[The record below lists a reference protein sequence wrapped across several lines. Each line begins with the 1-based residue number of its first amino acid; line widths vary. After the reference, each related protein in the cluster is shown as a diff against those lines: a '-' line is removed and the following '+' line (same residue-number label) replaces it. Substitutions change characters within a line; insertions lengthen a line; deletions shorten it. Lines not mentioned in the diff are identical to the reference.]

1 VTDNKQAASVSSPP
15 EATALSGQ
23 AKELSERGSSDALAA
38 GQAGRGNSGS
48 PSSGGRN
55 GLVAVLAL
63 AIALLAIAAL
73 AYQWQRGEGRA
84 REAAT
89 RLRAGD
95 VRIGALEGQLR
106 QSQESLRDLQGR
118 SAVLEAKLSEAIGQQ
133 SQLEQMY
140 RSIAQDSLSS
150 ALAEAE
156 NTVAFGA
163 QQLSVSGN
171 VSGALIA
178 LQDADE
184 RLRRIDQPQAL
195 GLRRLI
201 AGDIERLKA
210 LPVVDVIGLA
220 LRLDSVAANLSQL
233 PQRAELGGTQA
244 VDREA
249 QRSRDAVA
257 GLSFSRI
264 ADAGR
269 EGWQAFLGELSQL
282 FRVSRIDAPDVML
295 LAPEERYFVR
305 ENIRLRLLSARIALL
320 ARNEQVF
327 RTDLDL
333 AIDWIGKYYDV
344 EQRAVGSAI
353 SALRQLRASSIAVD
367 LPSLADTLSAVR
379 AARAARDYRR

>member
-1 VTDNKQAASVSSPP
+1 MTDHKESASQATPSGVSARPEQADKAPDRAS
-15 EATALSGQ
+15 
-23 AKELSERGSSDALAA
+23 RGALAA
-38 GQAGRGNSGS
+38 DQAGRDGAG
-48 PSSGGRN
+48 PTSSEKRPGV
-55 GLVAVLAL
+55 VAVGAL
-63 AIALLAIAAL
+63 VVALLALAAL
-73 AYQWQRGEGRA
+73 AYQWQRAEVQA
-84 REAAT
+84 REAAS

-95 VRIGALEGQLR
+95 ARISALEGQLR
-106 QSQESLRDLQGR
+106 QSQESMRDLQGR
-118 SAVLEAKLSEAIGQQ
+118 SAVFEAKLSEAIGQQ

-156 NTVAFGA
+156 NTIAFGA
-163 QQLSVSGN
+163 QQLVVSGN

-195 GLRRLI
+195 GLRRMI
-201 AGDIERLKA
+201 AGDIELLKA

-220 LRLDSVAANLSQL
+220 LRLDSVSGSLSQL
-233 PQRAELGGTQA
+233 PQRAELGGAQA
-244 VDREA
+244 VDNEA
-249 QRSRDAVA
+249 RRARDAVA
-257 GLSFSRI
+257 GFSLSRI

-282 FRVSRIDAPDVML
+282 FRVSRIDAPEVML

-327 RTDLDL
+327 RSDLDL
-333 AIDWIGKYYDV
+333 TIDWIGKYYDV
-344 EQRAVGSAI
+344 DQRGVASALA
-353 SALRQLRASSIAVD
+353 ALRQLRASTIA
-367 LPSLADTLSAVR
+367 LEMPSLADTLSAVR
-379 AARAARDYRR
+379 AARAARDARR

>member
-1 VTDNKQAASVSSPP
+1 MPSGVSARSEQVEKTPDRASP
-15 EATALSGQ
+15 
-23 AKELSERGSSDALAA
+23 DALAA
-38 GQAGRGNSGS
+38 THSVRGMAGTAPSGTR
-48 PSSGGRN
+48 SGV
-55 GLVAVLAL
+55 VAS
-63 AIALLAIAAL
+63 AAL
-73 AYQWQRGEGRA
+73 FVALFAVAALVYQWQRGEAQA
-84 REAAT
+84 REAAS

-95 VRIGALEGQLR
+95 TRISALEGQLR
-106 QSQESLRDLQGR
+106 QSQESVRDLQGR
-118 SAVLEAKLSEAIGQQ
+118 SAVFEARLAEAIGQQ

-156 NTVAFGA
+156 NTIAFGA
-163 QQLSVSGN
+163 QQLAVSGN

-195 GLRRLI
+195 GLRRMI

-210 LPVVDVIGLA
+210 LPAVDVIGLA
-220 LRLDSVAANLSQL
+220 LRLDSVSGSLSQL
-233 PQRAELGGTQA
+233 PQRAELGGAQA
-244 VDREA
+244 VDSEA
-249 QRSRDAVA
+249 RRSRDVVT
-257 GLSFSRI
+257 GFSFSRI
-264 ADAGR
+264 ADASL

-282 FRVSRIDAPDVML
+282 FRVSRIDAPEVML

-327 RTDLDL
+327 RADLDL
-333 AIDWIGKYYDV
+333 TIEWIGKYYDV
-344 EQRAVGSAI
+344 EQRGVASAI
-353 SALRQLRASSIAVD
+353 AALRQLRASTIAVE

-379 AARAARDYRR
+379 AARAARDARR